1 MTLDGFCDH
10 TAVSPDDAVHD
21 HYTKL
26 LNEAGD
32 ILYGRITY
40 QLMEDYWP
48 TLIENPSGHRSMDE
62 FAQSID
68 RISKVVFSHTLKQV
82 NWRNTRLAKS
92 SLEEE
97 IEALKQ
103 KPGKPVFI
111 GSPGLIAAAVDKKLV
126 DELQIMIHPVV
137 AGKGLPLF
145 KNIGES
151 IDLKL
156 TYTKQFEC
164 GAIILYYE
172 LIK

>member
-10 TAVSPDDAVHD
+10 TAVTPDAAVHD

-26 LNEAGD
+26 LDEAGE
-32 ILYGRITY
+32 ILYGRTTY

-48 TLIENPSGHRSMDE
+48 TLIENPSGDRSMDE

-68 RISKVVFSHTLKQV
+68 RISKIVFSHTLKQV
-82 NWRNTRLAKS
+82 NWRNTRLAKG

-97 IEALKQ
+97 IRLLRQ

-111 GSPGLIAAAVDKKLV
+111 GSPGLIAQASNLKLI
-126 DELQIMIHPVV
+126 DEYQIMVHPVV
-137 AGKGLPLF
+137 VGKGLPLF
-145 KNIGES
+145 KNIRERVE
-151 IDLKL
+151 LKL
-156 TYTKQFEC
+156 TDTRQFEC

-172 LIK
+172 LLK